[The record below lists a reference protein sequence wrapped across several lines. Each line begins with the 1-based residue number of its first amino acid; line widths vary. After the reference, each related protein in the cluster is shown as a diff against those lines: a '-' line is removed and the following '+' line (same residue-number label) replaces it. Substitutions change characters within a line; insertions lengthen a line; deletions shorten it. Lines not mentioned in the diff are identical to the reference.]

1 MSSAALN
8 GSAERQFEEENI
20 DLRDLLQR
28 VLARRWWIVWSVV
41 ACATAFIAAAFLLRP
56 VYRATA
62 VMVSAIAERN
72 SLSGTLG
79 SSLGGLGGLAALAG
93 VELGAND
100 SATEEAL
107 AVLKSR
113 QFTERFIADHQLMPK
128 LFWKKWDADAKRWTV
143 SERRQPTPA
152 KAYKYF
158 DKKVRR
164 VVQDK
169 KSGLITLHIDW
180 IDREEATAW
189 ANELVQRINEEM
201 RQRAVESA
209 NRSLGFLER
218 ELSNTSTVETRQA
231 INRLIETQ
239 IKQRML
245 ANVSEEYAFRVVD
258 AALPPDKSDIHFP
271 NRVLLV
277 VAGPV
282 VGLFLGVLLALGI
295 PQRRPQD

>member
-1 MSSAALN
+1 MSSPALN
-8 GSAERQFEEENI
+8 GSAERQFEEENV
-20 DLRDLLQR
+20 DLRDMLR
-28 VLARRWWIVWSVV
+28 RILARRAWVLWSVA
-41 ACATAFIAAAFLLRP
+41 ACSAAFIAAAFLIRP

-62 VMVSAIAERN
+62 VMVSASAERN
-72 SLSGTLG
+72 SLSGSLG

-113 QFTERFIADHQLMPK
+113 QFTQRFIAEEQLIPR
-128 LFWKKWDADAKRWTV
+128 LFWDKWDPAAKRWTV
-143 SERRQPTPA
+143 SEWRQPTPA

-180 IDREEATAW
+180 IDRDEATAW
-189 ANELVQRINEEM
+189 ANELVRRINEEM
-201 RQRAVESA
+201 RRRAVESA

-218 ELSNTSTVETRQA
+218 ELTTTTTLETRQA

-258 AALPPDKSDIHFP
+258 AALAPDKSDIHFP
-271 NRVLLV
+271 NRALLV
-277 VAGPV
+277 VAGPL

-295 PQRRPQD
+295 PQRRPLQ